1 LVARAKVY
9 CRYNG
14 DCKHTQVETESKA
27 STINHHFSKGVR
39 KRENYICHE
48 ILIRLQKLSS
58 PNQSIYNSEGN
69 MDSIP
74 NEVITRNVLQTLY

>member
-27 STINHHFSKGVR
+27 STLNHHFSEGVR

-48 ILIRLQKLSS
+48 MLIRLQKLSS
-58 PNQSIYNSEGN
+58 PNQSIYNSEGIMN
-69 MDSIP
+69 SMP
-74 NEVITRNVLQTLY
+74 NDVITRNVLQTLY